1 MNNLDVRDSESWK
14 TITFVILVEKG
25 GGEKVRVGVGN
36 SGKVS
41 LLFLEQRNIRIE
53 DF

>member
-1 MNNLDVRDSESWK
+1 MSNLDLRDSESWK
-14 TITFVILVEKG
+14 TTFVILVEKG
-25 GGEKVRVGVGN
+25 GGEKVRVRVGN
-36 SGKVS
+36 SGKLS